1 MAYTIKPS
9 IGMLPIADISK
20 TMSAQGFIKDIT
32 PSKIEKVTAIK
43 DPVTGQIKTPGIKDP
58 SRIAVCAG
66 IFNEH
71 GVLDRET
78 IKNSLM
84 LNGRP
89 ASQYLVAQD
98 KELINTVMNKI
109 NRVHSDE
116 VQLLRDEI
124 YHLKAELV
132 RTGHIEDTGV
142 ANGYIDGFKKSNIKY
157 DIKTTKVKGI
167 TNKGIT
173 QSEKIFKKDDWLVV
187 RKNRSD
193 IHSNEVANIVSESG
207 NDIKLNIGTGNIVPE
222 QTMLMKTLGGY
233 NRGTFSF
240 SEVSYG
246 TPGAK
251 ENYTMLNDDSNISKL
266 AIKTSNTG
274 YAAVLKIPKRCAG
287 FLTKFT
293 VNGVPVGNP
302 GPLSCQV
309 IKGDYEYINRLS
321 KSPDA
326 IAQAKA
332 DGTYIAKSSTVNAS
346 EVSNQEIIFDFTRL
360 DFNPDDSLSTLYP
373 EIEGE
378 YHCFIIEADNV
389 TDHDFWNIEFGHK
402 RNANYDLQTNNITYR
417 FYNKA
422 LLSTSNNAL
431 EEIKDIDML
440 YVVNTRPKEK
450 EDEIPYSTG
459 LYTTLNPIKMPKP
472 ITASRAR
479 LTLEVNK
486 EGNFVV
492 SSHGVINAETDTI
505 EFRKADGTYAE
516 QTVIGGGDNLIIGS
530 SIVKAKSSGPN
541 FVTIDRSTYVEPMM
555 PIYRCGYKAQ
565 LKTCL
570 IEEDGS
576 SKVPVIKAGSERV
589 YPLEL
594 VAVIPSGRNAQAH
607 VSDRLIF
614 EVDFEN
620 VKDKYGKV
628 VYFNNAE
635 LQIKWSSPLNSSII
649 HTQAQKGNDYV
660 GRIHSMSLAFDKTI

>member
-9 IGMLPIADISK
+9 IGMLPIKDID
-20 TMSAQGFIKDIT
+20 TAMSAQGFIKDIT
-32 PSKIEKVTAIK
+32 PSKIEKATAIK
-43 DPVTGQIKTPGIKDP
+43 DPVTGQITTPGIKDP
-58 SRIAVCAG
+58 SHIAVCAG
-66 IFNEH
+66 KVDER
-71 GVLDRET
+71 GVLDRGT
-78 IKNSLM
+78 IRNALN
-84 LNGRP
+84 LNGKS
-89 ASQYLVAQD
+89 ASEYLVIED
-98 KELINTVMNKI
+98 KEFLSSVIDEISK
-109 NRVHSDE
+109 VHSNE
-116 VQLLRDEI
+116 VQLLRDEM

-142 ANGYIDGFKKSNIKY
+142 ANGYIDGFKKGNIKY
-157 DIKTTKVKGI
+157 DTKTTEVEGI
-167 TNKGIT
+167 TDQGVT
-173 QSEKIFKKDDWLVV
+173 QFEKIFKKNDWLVV

-193 IHSNEVANIVSESG
+193 IHSNEVANVVSESG

-222 QTMLMKTLGGY
+222 QTMLMKTLGEY
-233 NRGTFSF
+233 NRGSFSF

-251 ENYTMLNDDSNISKL
+251 ENYTMLNDDSNVSKL
-266 AIKTSNTG
+266 TIETSNTG

-309 IKGDYEYINRLS
+309 IKGDYEYISRLS

-332 DGTYIAKSSTVNAS
+332 DGTYVAKSNTINAN
-346 EVSNQEIIFDFTRL
+346 EVSNEEIIFDFTRL

-389 TDHDFWNIEFGHK
+389 TTHDFWRIEFGHK
-402 RNANYDLQTNNITYR
+402 KNANYDLQTNNTTYR
-417 FYNKA
+417 FYNKG

-431 EEIKDIDML
+431 EEIEDIDML
-440 YVVNTRPKEK
+440 YVVNTRPKED
-450 EDEIPYSTG
+450 EDEVPYSTG
-459 LYTTLNPIKMPKP
+459 LYTTLNPIKMSKP

-541 FVTIDRSTYVEPMM
+541 FVTIDRTTYVEPMM

-570 IEEDGS
+570 IEEDGD
-576 SKVPVIKAGSERV
+576 SKLPVIKVGSERV

-594 VAVIPSGRNAQAH
+594 VAVIPSGRSAQAC

-614 EVDFEN
+614 EVDFED
-620 VKDKYGKV
+620 VKDKSGDV

-635 LQIKWSSPLNSSII
+635 LQVKWSSPLRSSII